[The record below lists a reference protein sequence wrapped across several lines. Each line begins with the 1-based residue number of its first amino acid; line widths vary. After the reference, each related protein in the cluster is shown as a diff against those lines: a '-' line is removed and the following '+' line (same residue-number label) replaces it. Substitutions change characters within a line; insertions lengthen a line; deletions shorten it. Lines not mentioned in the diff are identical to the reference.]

1 MELAGIIL
9 IDKPVGMY
17 SYSVVEKIKRK
28 FKGVKV
34 GHCGTLDPLCS
45 GILPICIGKATK
57 LSNLLMKTDKTYR
70 TTILLG
76 KRTDTFDIEGKILES
91 KEIKGISPE
100 QINEVINKFTGEI
113 QQVPP
118 YYSAKKFK
126 GLPLYKYAR
135 KGNYIE
141 LPPSKVYIHYIKIL
155 NIQDDNVELEVKCSS
170 GTYIRALANDIGK
183 ELGCG
188 ACCKNIRRI
197 QWGNYLDTSSIPLET
212 FLKEENRVK
221 YIIAIE
227 EIITNFFPTI
237 EANDILK
244 DMIIRK
250 QNIPSQLL
258 KTKIMDNSI
267 RSDYLGILF
276 KKDNLSAVLQKR
288 GEFYYPIMLFL

>member
-1 MELAGIIL
+1 MELSGIIL
-9 IDKPVGMY
+9 IDKPVGIY
-17 SYSVVEKIKRK
+17 SYRVVEKIKRK

-57 LSNLLMKTDKTYR
+57 LSNLLMKADKTYR

-76 KRTDTFDIEGKILES
+76 KSTDTFDIEGKIIES
-91 KEIKGISPE
+91 KETKDISPD
-100 QINEVINKFTGEI
+100 QISKVINKFIGEI

-118 YYSAKKFK
+118 YYSAKKYK

-135 KGNYIE
+135 KGNFIE

-155 NIQDDNVELEVKCSS
+155 NIMDNNVEIEVKCSS

-197 QWGNYLDTSSIPLET
+197 QWGNYLDTFSIPLEI
-212 FLKEENRVK
+212 FLKEENKIK
-221 YIIAIE
+221 YIISIE
-227 EIITNFFPTI
+227 EVIKNIFPVI

-244 DMIIRK
+244 DMIIKK

-258 KTKIMDNSI
+258 KNKIIDNSI
-267 RSDYLGILF
+267 KDDYLGILF
-276 KKDNLSAVLQKR
+276 EKNNVLAVLQKK
-288 GEFYYPIMLFL
+288 GEYYYPILSFQ